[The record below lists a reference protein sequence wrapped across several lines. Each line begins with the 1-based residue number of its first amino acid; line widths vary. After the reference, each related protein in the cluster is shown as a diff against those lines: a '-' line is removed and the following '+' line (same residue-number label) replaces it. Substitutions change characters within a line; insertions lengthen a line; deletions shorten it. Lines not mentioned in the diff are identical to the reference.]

1 MDTIVIRNYALQD
14 IMKVLE
20 YPMPFQK
27 SRVKNRFMQVL
38 SEKSSTLEKNRIEIL
53 NGLCEKDKDGKALTE
68 IVKDKDGND
77 VSGFKISD
85 ENKIKWNEE
94 YQKLVIEK
102 NIIDI
107 TPSLKADLSVIKEI
121 INNSPV
127 DLTKEESLVV
137 EEFITSLNKEKEKT
151 LPAKKTK
158 K

>member
-14 IMKVLE
+14 IMKVLD

-27 SRVKNRFMQVL
+27 SRVKNRFMQIL
-38 SEKSSTLEKNRIEIL
+38 SEKASTLEKNRIEIL
-53 NGLCEKDKDGKALTE
+53 NGLCEKDENGKALTE
-68 IVKDKDGND
+68 IVKDAEGND

-85 ENKIKWNEE
+85 ENKVKWNEE

-102 NIIDI
+102 NIIDL

-121 INNSPV
+121 INNSTV
-127 DLTKEESLVV
+127 NLTREESLVV
-137 EEFITSLNKEKEKT
+137 EEFIISLSKEKEKT
-151 LPAKKTK
+151 LPAKKQK